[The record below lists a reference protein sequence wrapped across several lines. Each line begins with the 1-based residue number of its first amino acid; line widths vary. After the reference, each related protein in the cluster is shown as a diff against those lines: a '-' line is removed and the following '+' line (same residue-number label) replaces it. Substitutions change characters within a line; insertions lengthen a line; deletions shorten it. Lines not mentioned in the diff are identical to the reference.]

1 MPVMDEFR
9 EEREAL
15 KQKSFKYKLQYFLDY
30 YKWHVIGGIV
40 LIVCVVSLVNSALSR
55 KECVFYGA
63 FINAYQTPDCEAF
76 REEFAAS
83 AGIDLEKSD
92 VMFDTNLYISNSSH
106 DQATVNASQR
116 LMVYVAA
123 GDVNVMA
130 GGPAIMNQYAYNEF
144 FQDLRQVLPED
155 LQEKLTPYY
164 YYVDAALIEEINAQ
178 QESGAMTDTPDYP
191 ADPRDPQSMEEPIPV
206 GLYIQN
212 CPRIQEAFVF
222 QDDDVILSVAVN
234 ESNPD
239 VVLQFIYSIY
249 DIEK

>member
-15 KQKSFKYKLQYFLDY
+15 KQKSFKDKFQYFLDY
-30 YKWHVIGGIV
+30 YKWHVIGGV
-40 LIVCVVSLVNSALSR
+40 ALIACVVSLINSVLNR

-63 FINAYQTPDCEAF
+63 FINAYQTPECEAF

-92 VMFDTNLYISNSSH
+92 VMFDTDMFIADNAH
-106 DQATVNASQR
+106 DQTSVNTAQR

-123 GDVNVMA
+123 GDVNIMA

-144 FQDLRQVLPED
+144 FQDMRQVLPEE
-155 LQEKLTPYY
+155 LQEKLAPYY
-164 YYVDAALIEEINAQ
+164 YYVDAALIEEINAK
-178 QESGAMTDTPDYP
+178 QEDGIMTETPDYP
-191 ADPRDPQSMEEPIPV
+191 ANPHDPQSMTEPVPV
-206 GLYIQN
+206 GLYIQS

-222 QDDDVILSVAVN
+222 QDDDVILSVVVN

-239 VVLQFIYSIY
+239 TVLQFISSIY
-249 DIEK
+249 DFL